1 VIKEEIL
8 ALALALEALDSE
20 YKRPKKDKKKL
31 KISAAQA
38 VFKED

>member
-8 ALALALEALDSE
+8 APALALEALDSK
-20 YKRPKKDKKKL
+20 YKKPKKDKKKL

-38 VFKED
+38 VFEKD